1 MQKPLVID
9 GVEALPGKETLVEI
23 EVARLPSGTLIH
35 MPIHVFRSNEPGP
48 TVLLSGGLHGDEING
63 IETVRRLVASKIF
76 KDLKCGT
83 VIALPII
90 NVYGFIHFSRE
101 VPDGKDVNRSF
112 PGNPEG
118 SLASI
123 VANHLTEK
131 ILPVI
136 DFGIDFHTG
145 GASRTNYPQ
154 IRYSEEDELGK
165 EVAHVFKAP
174 FTLTSSIIPGSLRGT
189 AQDLGKSII
198 VFEGGESLRFN
209 EKAIKSAVRGV
220 KRVLHHFKMIDKA
233 PAAKKVVHFG
243 SSSWLRAD
251 ASGLFV
257 PIKESGQKVSEGE
270 VIGRINNPYGSYSI
284 KVKATSDG
292 YIIGHNNI
300 PMVHKG
306 DALFHIGDVE
316 YIWRKEKKD

>member
-1 MQKPLVID
+1 MATPLVID
-9 GVEALPGKETLVEI
+9 GVKVPPGKETIIEI

-35 MPIHVFRSNEPGP
+35 MPIHVFRSENPGP

-63 IETVRRLVASKIF
+63 IETVRRLADSKLLSQIN
-76 KDLKCGT
+76 KGT

-112 PGNPEG
+112 PGSPDG
-118 SLASI
+118 SLAAI

-154 IRYSEEDELGK
+154 IRYSAEDKLGR
-165 EVAHVFKAP
+165 EIADAFKAP
-174 FTLTSSIIPGSLRGT
+174 FTLTSNVIPGSLRGT
-189 AQDLGKSII
+189 ATELGKSIV
-198 VFEGGESLRFN
+198 VFEGGESLRFD
-209 EKAIKSAVRGV
+209 EKAIKSAVRGT
-220 KRVLHHFKMIDKA
+220 KRVLHHFGMIDKS
-233 PAAKKVVHFG
+233 PKAKKVVHFD
-243 SSSWLRAD
+243 STSWLRAD
-251 ASGLFV
+251 ASGLFI
-257 PIKESGQKVSEGE
+257 PTKTSGQRVKEGE
-270 VIGRINNPYGSYSI
+270 TIGRINNPYNSYSI
-284 KVKATSDG
+284 KVKSPSKG

-306 DALFHIGDVE
+306 DALFHIGNVE
-316 YIWRKEKKD
+316 RIERVTE

>member
-1 MQKPLVID
+1 MQKPLVIN

-112 PGNPEG
+112 PGNADG

-131 ILPVI
+131 ILPAI

-145 GASRTNYPQ
+145 GASRTNFPQ
-154 IRYSEEDELGK
+154 VRYSEEDKLGK
-165 EVAHVFKAP
+165 EVAHIFKAP
-174 FTLTSSIIPGSLRGT
+174 FTLTSGIIPGSLRAT

-209 EKAIKSAVRGV
+209 EKAIKQAVRGT
-220 KRVLHHFKMIDKA
+220 KRVLQHFKMIDKA
-233 PAAKKVVHFG
+233 PEAKKVIHFS

-270 VIGRINNPYGSYSI
+270 VIGRINNPYNSYSI
-284 KVKATSDG
+284 KVKAPSEG

-306 DALFHIGDVE
+306 DALFHIGEVE
-316 YIWRKEKKD
+316 EIWKRPKKV